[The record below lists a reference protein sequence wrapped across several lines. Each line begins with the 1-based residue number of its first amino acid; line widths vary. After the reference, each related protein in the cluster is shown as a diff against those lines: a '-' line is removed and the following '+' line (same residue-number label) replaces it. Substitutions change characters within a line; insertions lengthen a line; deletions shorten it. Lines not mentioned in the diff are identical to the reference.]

1 MKNFLNKLLLPFTKE
16 SSLAGIFFF
25 FVLSSWY
32 VLRPVRNEMAVEN
45 YGQDFLLILLSITAL
60 TMLIIN
66 PIYSWIASRAN
77 FKKIITY
84 CYSFLIFNLCV
95 FIFYSRSLDETD
107 TAQAMWL
114 GRVFY
119 VWCNIYSFFVVSIFW
134 VLVINIFRDEKSR
147 KLYGFIMAGGSIG
160 AIFGSEISVRLS
172 ESFTNFGLELFAFSS
187 SILLFTAIL
196 LARYIVNINNS
207 IVLVKEVGGR
217 WSDAISNIMTVNEV
231 KSVAIYSWL
240 FTSLMTIQWISA
252 IPIIEAYSDLAPDR
266 IELFA
271 RIEQL
276 VSPLTLITQL
286 FLTYIVISFF
296 GITSVLIVYGF
307 LFIIV
312 FLLYGLVPSVGIVV
326 FAQALLRVF
335 EYGFNKPSRE
345 IIYSQLEKED
355 RYKSTVFIDTFVTR
369 FGDLTGSLFMGLGKI
384 VGISVSLMPMLA
396 IPFAG
401 LFSIT
406 GYKIS
411 KNFKNN
417 SKEL

>member
-1 MKNFLNKLLLPFTKE
+1 MRLKNTVLTSLLFFL
-16 SSLAGIFFF
+16 
-25 FVLSSWY
+25 VLSSWY
-32 VLRPVRNEMAVEN
+32 VLRAVRNEMAVEN

-296 GITSVLIVYGF
+296 GITLVLIVYGF

>member
-1 MKNFLNKLLLPFTKE
+1 MRVKNTILTSLLFFL
-16 SSLAGIFFF
+16 
-25 FVLSSWY
+25 VLSSWY
-32 VLRPVRNEMAVEN
+32 VLRAVRNEMAVEN

-60 TMLIIN
+60 TMLLIN
-66 PIYSWIASRAN
+66 PVYSWIASREN

-84 CYSFLIFNLCV
+84 CYSFLIFNLLI
-95 FIFYSRSLDETD
+95 FIFYSSSLGVNDNI
-107 TAQAMWL
+107 QAIWL

-134 VLVINIFRDEKSR
+134 VLVINIFRDIKSR
-147 KLYGFIMAGGSIG
+147 KLYGFIMAGGSLG

-187 SILLFTAIL
+187 AALLFLAIL
-196 LARYIVNINNS
+196 LARYIVNTNDN
-207 IVLVKEVGGR
+207 IVLAQKVGGQ
-217 WSDAISNIMTVNEV
+217 WSDAISNIITKKDVR
-231 KSVAIYSWL
+231 SIAIYSWL

-252 IPIIEAYSDLAPDR
+252 IPIIEAYSDLPPDR

-276 VSPLTLITQL
+276 VSPLTLFAQL
-286 FLTYIVISFF
+286 FLTYFVISYL
-296 GITSVLIVYGF
+296 GISFILIIYGL
-307 LFIIV
+307 LFVVV
-312 FLLYGLVPSVGIVV
+312 FLLYGLAPSVGIVV

-345 IIYSQLEKED
+345 IIYSQLKKAD

-369 FGDLTGSLFMGLGKI
+369 FGDLSGSIFMGIGKMASI
-384 VGISVSLMPMLA
+384 GVSFMPMIA
-396 IPFAG
+396 IPFAA
-401 LFSIT
+401 LFSLT

-411 KNFKNN
+411 KSFKDN
-417 SKEL
+417 SKET

>member
-1 MKNFLNKLLLPFTKE
+1 MRLKNTVLTSLLFFL
-16 SSLAGIFFF
+16 
-25 FVLSSWY
+25 VLSSWY
-32 VLRPVRNEMAVEN
+32 VLRAVRNEMAVEN

-84 CYSFLIFNLCV
+84 CYSFLIFNLCI

-107 TAQAMWL
+107 TAQAIWL

-196 LARYIVNINNS
+196 LARYIVNLNNS

-217 WSDAISNIMTVNEV
+217 WSDALSNIMSVKEV

-252 IPIIEAYSDLAPDR
+252 IPIIETYSDLAPDR

-312 FLLYGLVPSVGIVV
+312 FLLYGLMPSVGIVV

-401 LFSIT
+401 LFSIA
-406 GYKIS
+406 GFKIS

-417 SKEL
+417 SKDL

>member
-1 MKNFLNKLLLPFTKE
+1 MRLKNTVLTSLLFFL
-16 SSLAGIFFF
+16 
-25 FVLSSWY
+25 VLSSWY
-32 VLRPVRNEMAVEN
+32 VLRAVRNEMAVEN

-84 CYSFLIFNLCV
+84 CYSFLIFNLFV

-107 TAQAMWL
+107 TAQAIWL

-196 LARYIVNINNS
+196 LARYIVNLNNS

-217 WSDAISNIMTVNEV
+217 WSDALSNIMSVKEV
-231 KSVAIYSWL
+231 KSIAIYSWL

-312 FLLYGLVPSVGIVV
+312 FLLYGLMPSVGIVV

-417 SKEL
+417 SKDL

>member
-1 MKNFLNKLLLPFTKE
+1 MRLKNTVLTSLLFFL
-16 SSLAGIFFF
+16 
-25 FVLSSWY
+25 VLSSWY
-32 VLRPVRNEMAVEN
+32 VLRAVRNEMAVEN

-84 CYSFLIFNLCV
+84 CYSFLIFNLCI

-107 TAQAMWL
+107 TAQAIWL

-196 LARYIVNINNS
+196 LARYIVNLNNS

-217 WSDAISNIMTVNEV
+217 WSDALSNIMSVKEV
-231 KSVAIYSWL
+231 KSIAIYSWL

-312 FLLYGLVPSVGIVV
+312 FLLYGLMPSVGVVV

-401 LFSIT
+401 LFSIA
-406 GYKIS
+406 GFKIS

-417 SKEL
+417 SKDL